1 MKMYRKKL
9 NSLEELQREKIRLRY
24 ERRHLQA
31 EDLNPLPEWGRNKIS
46 GAATSGLLGTLIA
59 LVSSDSKMQTALA
72 LGKPIWNALR
82 KRRPKKRQIRYAAG
96 LPREKSVAK
105 KIITEIAVNYLIG
118 KAVQLSV
125 KGIRSFVKRKKK
137 AKKLERMLYS

>member
-1 MKMYRKKL
+1 MKMYRKQL

-24 ERRHLQA
+24 ERKRLQA
-31 EDLNPLPEWGRNKIS
+31 EDLNPLPEWGKNKIS
-46 GAATSGLLGTLIA
+46 GAAKSGLLGTVIA
-59 LVSSDSKMQTALA
+59 LVTSDSKMQTALA
-72 LGKPIWNALR
+72 LGKPILNALSKR
-82 KRRPKKRQIRYAAG
+82 KAKKRQIRYAAG

-125 KGIRSFVKRKKK
+125 KGIRSLVKRKKTR
-137 AKKLERMLYS
+137 KLERMRYS